1 MFVYVQYK
9 YVCMYAFMD
18 VCIYMTIGKV
28 VLTACMHVRTYMQ
41 VEYNCIYIYAVY
53 VRAIVCKQILS
64 INT

>member
-1 MFVYVQYK
+1 M
-9 YVCMYAFMD
+9 YVCIYGCMH
-18 VCIYMTIGKV
+18 IQYMTIGKV

-53 VRAIVCKQILS
+53 VRAIVCKQIVS